1 MRRRRSLIQ
10 KKLSDLD
17 VTRSSTRA
25 GLVAIVISGSIILLI
40 LSIYLIER
48 RPELQLPQPL
58 ELPQQPPHHQTNMAA
73 QIIDYAQ
80 LLANTEHHEN
90 NVYKS
95 ANILATNVADNI
107 FKLITAV
114 VVEEHRVQVMDVS
127 RTFFAET
134 YFSK

>member
-40 LSIYLIER
+40 LSVYLIER

-58 ELPQQPPHHQTNMAA
+58 EIPQHPPHHNNMAA

-80 LLANTEHHEN
+80 LLSNTEHHEN

-95 ANILATNVADNI
+95 ANILATNVAENI

-114 VVEEHRVQVMDVS
+114 VIEEHRVQVMNVS
-127 RTFFAET
+127 GSVF
-134 YFSK
+134 